1 MSFTGKLADWLVRQK
16 DSSASLVIKRFVQK
30 TISRYGDM
38 INFNIDSRNKTVQLE
53 VLLKGEQQPI
63 TLTVEEYEL
72 RNEDGAVYFVIKK
85 ATASREWVGVAVQH
99 FWVGKKFRI
108 PDNYSGMVKLV
119 L

>member
-1 MSFTGKLADWLVRQK
+1 
-16 DSSASLVIKRFVQK
+16 
-30 TISRYGDM
+30 M

-72 RNEDGAVYFVIKK
+72 RNEDGAFYFVINK
-85 ATASREWVGVAVQH
+85 ATASREWVGVAVQE
-99 FWVGKKFRI
+99 FLVGKKFRI